1 MFFELSI
8 PYLSSGLLAMLI
20 GAVLC
25 FPRFRFRN
33 TRRLT
38 IAVMTFSLLMFLAVL
53 IGIHGQ
59 AEKIHLDPVLP
70 WLETDAVDGLPLVV
84 FNLVALMAVCLAPR
98 RDVQEKALSGILI
111 LCTGTSLIY
120 TAANL
125 VVMNVGWWLTCVPFV
140 TGMFGHSPDRKHTNI
155 ALLSSA
161 IMLTLSTFFL
171 HATAIASLSSISHLS
186 LVFFIMTIAMRKGLF
201 PLHSWTLRSFET
213 GPLLPKSL
221 LFNSHLGALLVARAE
236 SAVLPAF
243 AQQALYALSLLAL
256 VTALITSLRGLIEKK
271 PRRLMA
277 LVCISQASFILSG
290 LLSTNSAGVMG
301 GMLHW
306 MVVVLAST
314 GLIAVVRIL
323 EVRVMDVAD
332 PTQPLGLAVRAP
344 RLATFFLISGL
355 ALVGLPGTMGYCAED
370 LLFHGVQDHHPVM
383 GVFLLLATAIN
394 AINLMRLYGLLFL
407 GVLPK
412 HVIEI
417 PDALPRER
425 WPLTL
430 MVVILIVGG
439 LYPAW
444 PIVLRATAMK
454 TFHLVTPDSSHH
466 E

>member
-1 MFFELSI
+1 MFSELPI
-8 PYLSSGLLAMLI
+8 PYLSLGLLAMLI
-20 GAVLC
+20 GAIACL
-25 FPRFRFRN
+25 PRLRLRY
-33 TRRLT
+33 TRRIT
-38 IAVMTFSLLMFLAVL
+38 IGILAFTLINFLAVL
-53 IGIHGQ
+53 MRVHMQ
-59 AEKIHLDPVLP
+59 AEKIYLEPLLP
-70 WLETDAVDGLPLVV
+70 WLESDAVDGLPLVV
-84 FNLVALMAVCLAPR
+84 FNLVALIAVSLAPR
-98 RDVQEKALSGILI
+98 RDVKERSLSGILV
-111 LCTGTSLIY
+111 LCIGTSLIY

-125 VVMNVGWWLTCVPFV
+125 VVMNLGWWLTCMPFV

-161 IMLTLSTFFL
+161 VMLTLSTFFL
-171 HATAIASLSSISHLS
+171 HATEIASLSSISHLS
-186 LVFFIMTIAMRKGLF
+186 LVFFLMAIVMRKGLF

-236 SAVLPAF
+236 STGLPSF

-256 VTALITSLRGLIEKK
+256 VTALFTSLRGLIERK

-290 LLSTNSAGVMG
+290 LLSTNAAGVMG

-306 MVVVLAST
+306 MVVALAST

-323 EVRVMDVAD
+323 EVRVIDVTD
-332 PTQPLGLAVRAP
+332 PTKPLGLAVRAP

-394 AINLMRLYGLLFL
+394 AINLMRLYGILFL

-412 HVIEI
+412 NVIEI

-430 MVVILIVGG
+430 MVVILIGGG
-439 LYPAW
+439 LFPSL
-444 PIVLRATAMK
+444 PISLRATAMK
-454 TFHLVTPDSSHH
+454 TFHLVAPDATHH

>member
-1 MFFELSI
+1 MFSELPI
-8 PYLSSGLLAMLI
+8 PYLSLGLLAMLI
-20 GAVLC
+20 GSVICL
-25 FPRFRFRN
+25 PRFRFGH
-33 TRRLT
+33 TRRITL
-38 IAVMTFSLLMFLAVL
+38 AMLTFSLVSFLAVL
-53 IGIHGQ
+53 LRIHSQ
-59 AEKIHLDPVLP
+59 NEKIYLDPVLP

-98 RDVQEKALSGILI
+98 RDVKEHSLSGILI
-111 LCTGTSLIY
+111 LCMGTSLIY

-125 VVMNVGWWLTCVPFV
+125 VVLNLGWWLTCVPFV
-140 TGMFGHSPDRKHTNI
+140 SGMFGHAPDRKHTNI

-161 IMLTLSTFFL
+161 VMLTLSTFFL
-171 HATAIASLSSISHLS
+171 HATAISSLSSISHLS
-186 LVFFIMTIAMRKGLF
+186 LIFFLLTIVMRKGLF

-236 SAVLPAF
+236 SAGLPAF

-290 LLSTNSAGVMG
+290 LLAVNSAGVMG

-306 MVVVLAST
+306 MVVALAST

-323 EVRVMDVAD
+323 EVRVIDVAD
-332 PTQPLGLAVRAP
+332 PTTPLGLAVRAP
-344 RLATFFLISGL
+344 RLATFFLLSGL

-394 AINLMRLYGLLFL
+394 AINLMRLYGILFL

-412 HVIEI
+412 NVIEI

-430 MVVILIVGG
+430 MVVLLIVGG
-439 LYPAW
+439 LYPSL
-444 PIVLRATAMK
+444 PIALRATAMK
-454 TFHLVTPDSSHH
+454 TFHLVAPDASHH